1 MGCSSRGRQP
11 CSNLIGTGQ
20 ASLGVT
26 GGVWVTMRALSLERV
41 RDPGQW
47 TNALNPSKLLSL
59 MCEVIF
65 LHQRLYL
72 SSRKSFMNKDPG
84 PSRLILLA
92 GNSRASSSRLR
103 PPLPLSHWTL
113 QLVTWDLSRAEQS
126 LILQRSSVPLLQGL
140 QPGWDVVR

>member
-1 MGCSSRGRQP
+1 
-11 CSNLIGTGQ
+11 
-20 ASLGVT
+20 
-26 GGVWVTMRALSLERV
+26 MRALSLERV

-65 LHQRLYL
+65 LHQRLYI

-84 PSRLILLA
+84 PSQLILLA
-92 GNSRASSSRLR
+92 GNSRASSSCLR

-113 QLVTWDLSRAEQS
+113 QLVTWDLSRAEQN

-140 QPGWDVVR
+140 PPGWDVAR